1 MSAICQ
7 GNISQVKVPKQLKV
21 NKKKGKNYDI
31 KTNKTFLKIKMK
43 TENVEKSNYFYT
55 YTKNILKTN
64 CGIAGGG

>member
-43 TENVEKSNYFYT
+43 TENVEK
-55 YTKNILKTN
+55 K
-64 CGIAGGG
+64 